1 MFSWKV
7 NIVLRRPNSKTN
19 YAAESTRRI
28 KGDQRKCFVITR
40 SKY

>member
-1 MFSWKV
+1 MVKKNNPTLV
-7 NIVLRRPNSKTN
+7 KGLKTN